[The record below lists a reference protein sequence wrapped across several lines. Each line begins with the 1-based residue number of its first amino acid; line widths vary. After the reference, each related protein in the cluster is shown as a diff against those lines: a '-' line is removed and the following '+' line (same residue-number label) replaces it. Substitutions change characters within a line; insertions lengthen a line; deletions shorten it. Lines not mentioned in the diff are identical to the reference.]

1 MVYQG
6 ERPMA
11 KDNKLIGQF
20 FLDGIMP
27 ARRGTP
33 QITVKFEVSADGILS
48 VSATDKATGKEQHIT
63 VQNQSLSDDEINRIK
78 KEAEAHAEDDKKRKE
93 EVEELNSLE
102 TYAYTLKGAIEEDT
116 IKSKITDAERDDIT
130 KGVQEVV
137 DAVNKKDIA
146 AAKSAK
152 QSLEAKWTQIATK
165 IYSANQGQPQ
175 PDVNVNEST
184 TQSTNTTNTT
194 DSSSDKDVEDVAFE
208 EVKD

>member
-1 MVYQG
+1 
-6 ERPMA
+6 
-11 KDNKLIGQF
+11 
-20 FLDGIMP
+20 
-27 ARRGTP
+27 
-33 QITVKFEVSADGILS
+33 VSADGILS

-63 VQNQSLSDDEINRIK
+63 VQNQSLSDEEIDRIK

-102 TYAYTLKGAIEEDT
+102 TYAYTLKGGIEEEAV
-116 IKSKITDAERDDIT
+116 KSKTTDAERDEIT

-137 DAVNKKDIA
+137 DAVNKKDVN

-184 TQSTNTTNTT
+184 SQSSNTTT